1 MHPLRATPRYT
12 RAIEAVA
19 DLLAKLRIESMFV
32 GSVARSAWLG
42 GLIESGSIDVLG
54 VMQPQQKNQVAM
66 MAGNRG
72 FRVDRD
78 ELDQTEELDLIPLT
92 WIDEDDVRVHVL
104 VASNALYARMFG
116 AARVVQLHNSKTW
129 VGLSSPTG
137 TCETADATAE
147 SSRASIYD
155 RASTGRTRES
165 DLRFLEIRVPS
176 AEDTALLLSLS
187 EEHDDVR
194 ILAASAQFDR
204 RAFNDK
210 LVSIGLRELV
220 L

>member
-1 MHPLRATPRYT
+1 MHPLRATPSFA
-12 RAIEAVA
+12 RAIEAAA
-19 DLLAKLRIESMFV
+19 DLLSKLRIESMFT

-42 GLIESGSIDVLG
+42 GLIDSGSIDVLG

-72 FRVDRD
+72 FRVDHD
-78 ELDQTEELDLIPLT
+78 EIEQTEELDLIPLT

-104 VASNALYARMFG
+104 VASNALYARMF
-116 AARVVQLHNSKTW
+116 
-129 VGLSSPTG
+129 
-137 TCETADATAE
+137 ATARMAE
-147 SSRASIYD
+147 LHSR
-155 RASTGRTRES
+155 
-165 DLRFLEIRVPS
+165 EIRVPS
-176 AEDTALLLSLS
+176 AEDTALLLSMS
-187 EEHDDVR
+187 DERDDVR
-194 ILAASAQFDR
+194 LLAASDQFDR

>member
-1 MHPLRATPRYT
+1 MHALRATPRHA

-19 DLLAKLRIESMFV
+19 ELLAKLRIESMFV

-42 GLIESGSIDVLG
+42 GLIDSGSIDVLG

-66 MAGNRG
+66 MASNRG

-78 ELDQTEELDLIPLT
+78 EIDQAEELDLIPLT
-92 WIDEDDVRVHVL
+92 WIDDEDVRVHVL
-104 VASNALYARMFG
+104 VASNALYARMF
-116 AARVVQLHNSKTW
+116 ATARVIELHN
-129 VGLSSPTG
+129 
-137 TCETADATAE
+137 
-147 SSRASIYD
+147 R
-155 RASTGRTRES
+155 
-165 DLRFLEIRVPS
+165 EIRVPA
-176 AEDTALLLSLS
+176 AEDVALLLSMS
-187 EEHDDVR
+187 DERDDVR
-194 ILAASAQFDR
+194 ILAASEQFDR

>member
-19 DLLAKLRIESMFV
+19 DLLSKLRIESMFV

-42 GLIESGSIDVLG
+42 GLIDSGSIDVLG

-72 FRVDRD
+72 FRVDRQ
-78 ELDQTEELDLIPLT
+78 EIDQTEELDLIPLT

-116 AARVVQLHNSKTW
+116 AARAVQLHN
-129 VGLSSPTG
+129 
-137 TCETADATAE
+137 
-147 SSRASIYD
+147 
-155 RASTGRTRES
+155 
-165 DLRFLEIRVPS
+165 LEIRVPS

>member
-116 AARVVQLHNSKTW
+116 TARMAQLHN
-129 VGLSSPTG
+129 
-137 TCETADATAE
+137 
-147 SSRASIYD
+147 
-155 RASTGRTRES
+155 
-165 DLRFLEIRVPS
+165 LEIRVPS
-176 AEDTALLLSLS
+176 AEDTALLLSMS